1 MLTDSKNRTKHAP
14 IERVMPTRAS
24 EQQEDWSAKPQQ
36 ENSQPEQNNA
46 APISSHTFDSV
57 GVFAKDTTSGMTL
70 QRDFQESNAAP
81 SSNLGSRIQAQLG
94 SGTPLEANTQAEFG
108 NALQH
113 DFSNV
118 RVHADSEA
126 DTLSRS
132 VNARAFTTGTDIFFK
147 QGNFNPNS
155 SDGQHLLAHE
165 LTHTVQQSRGEVA
178 GTPHGDVRI
187 SDPND
192 LFEQEATAKAE
203 SISAN
208 ENTPNQTARDL
219 GSGLQIQRLTDEEKT
234 VNLRSP
240 RLAGNARLQDAF
252 DNDKPVHMG
261 ESGDAVVKIQ
271 EILIESGIAMPNST
285 TSGAPDGI
293 FGQETRQAVITYQGR
308 HGLGTDGAV
317 GRQTLGAMDSENG
330 GGPRVTPPVVAPPT
344 PAGGTITGNPTD
356 IAPSVTNNPDGTQT
370 INETGTTHAS
380 PTLADALNHSAAP
393 AAADGLNSSF
403 VDIIRDSSSP
413 IESLDAPET
422 EALYHEAGSA
432 QTGFSPV
439 TGFHGTMAAPA
450 IEEVAN
456 NDLFIESEPSPGDV
470 EQSGIGDCYFMALI
484 ISMAARDPGKIQQ
497 IMTPDG
503 NGGATVLLWQR
514 VETPAATPG
523 AAPVVTYQQIAVQVS
538 DQLAYNRSDASAVG
552 STAANER
559 AANGNGGFVVRGAQL
574 RAAPSP
580 LEKAWWAELNADTLE
595 VHRRDVYQIA
605 RWAPLL
611 EKAFARQSEVSGQY
625 GSANQGDANTSTGNV
640 GYELI
645 DGGFAFDSMFVF
657 YGPDADPAGPNAGN
671 VHETNT
677 NWTPGSNVVLTN
689 QAAMN
694 DLILLQGRGEGQQP
708 GDTTAPILT
717 AGTTTS
723 DYMPRLTAAITAS
736 QSDAD
741 WASLSSKTQNDC
753 LAVSTAIATWTAAT
767 GTARATAQTAV
778 GNACVTAADPTA
790 NADLHDAARTAPLVA
805 MLELLAD
812 VRNEGTDNSSGQRN
826 IYGNH
831 EYSVVS
837 VSIKDSAGAEVPL
850 SSTPIA
856 NRAPLFA
863 TVDAL
868 GSIVTLRNPHHTNEP
883 DIHNSGTTDD
893 GTDDGVF
900 TMNLDQFFR
909 NFTTVDAGLFPITP
923 RTTP

>member
-14 IERVMPTRAS
+14 IERVISTRAS
-24 EQQEDWSAKPQQ
+24 ALQEDWSAKPQQ
-36 ENSQPEQNNA
+36 ESVTPEQHTTT
-46 APISSHTFDSV
+46 PVSSHSFDSV
-57 GVFAKDTTSGMTL
+57 GVFAQESPSGITL
-70 QRDFQESNAAP
+70 QRDFQEGNVGISL
-81 SSNLGSRIQAQLG
+81 NLGSRIGAQLG
-94 SGTPLEANTQAEFG
+94 AGTPLEASTQAQFG
-108 NALQH
+108 NALHH
-113 DFSNV
+113 DFSSV

-126 DTLSRS
+126 DALSRS
-132 VNARAFTTGTDIFFK
+132 VNARAFTTGQDIFFK
-147 QGNFNPNS
+147 QGNFNPSS
-155 SDGQHLLAHE
+155 SDGQKLLAHE
-165 LTHTVQQSRGEVA
+165 LTHTIQQSRETVS
-178 GTPHGDVRI
+178 GTPHGDVSI
-187 SDPND
+187 SDPTD
-192 LFEQEATAKAE
+192 RFEQEASARAE
-203 SISAN
+203 SVTKN
-208 ENTPNQTARDL
+208 ENTPVQKARDSSA
-219 GSGLQIQRLTDEEKT
+219 GVQIQRLTDDETK

-252 DNDKPVHMG
+252 DNNKPVHMG

-271 EILIESGIAMPNST
+271 EILIESGIAMPIST
-285 TSGAPDGI
+285 ASGAPDGI
-293 FGQETRQAVITYQGR
+293 FGQETRQAVIQYQGS

-317 GRQTLGAMDSENG
+317 GRQTLGAMDAQTG
-330 GGPRVTPPVVAPPT
+330 GGPRVTPTVVAPPT

-356 IAPSVTNNPDGTQT
+356 IAPVVTTNLDGTQT
-370 INETGTTHAS
+370 VDERGTTHTA
-380 PTLADALNHSAAP
+380 PTLADASNHTAAP
-393 AAADGLNSSF
+393 AAADGATSSF
-403 VDIIRDSSSP
+403 VDIIRDASSP
-413 IESLDAPET
+413 IESMDAPET
-422 EALYHEAGSA
+422 AALYREAGSA

-439 TGFHGTMAAPA
+439 SGFHGTMAAPA

-456 NDLFIESEPSPGDV
+456 NDLFIEGEPSPGDV
-470 EQSGIGDCYFMALI
+470 EQSGIGDCYFMALM
-484 ISMAARDPGKIQQ
+484 ISMAARDPGKIEQ

-503 NGGATVLLWQR
+503 SGGATVLMWQR

-523 AAPVVTYQQIAVQVS
+523 GAPTVSYQQVAVQVS
-538 DQLAYNRSDASAVG
+538 NQLAYDRSRASALG
-552 STAANER
+552 TATADER
-559 AANGNGGFVVRGAQL
+559 RGNGHGGFVVRGAQL
-574 RAAPSP
+574 RAAPTP

-625 GSANQGDANTSTGNV
+625 GGANRADANTSTGNV
-640 GYELI
+640 GYEII
-645 DGGFAFDSMFVF
+645 DGGLAFDAMFVF

-671 VHETNT
+671 AHETNT

-694 DLILLQGRGEGQQP
+694 DLILLQGRGDHQQP
-708 GDTTAPILT
+708 GDTTAPVLT

-723 DYMPRLTAAITAS
+723 AYMPRLTAAIAAA
-736 QSDAD
+736 QADPD
-741 WASLSSKTQNDC
+741 WANLAATTQNDC
-753 LAVSTAIATWTAAT
+753 LAVSTAIATWTSAT

-778 GNACVTAADPTA
+778 GNACVTAADPTT
-790 NADLHDAARTAPLVA
+790 NADLHDAARSAPLVA

-831 EYSVVS
+831 EYSVVN
-837 VSIKDSAGAEVPL
+837 VSFKDSAGAEVPL

-883 DIHNSGTTDD
+883 DIHNSGTPAD

-909 NFTTVDAGLFPITP
+909 NFTTVDAALFPVTP